1 MWRQNK
7 FISILL
13 SFLHINNRN
22 SLLSICL
29 KRLLLQRYLS
39 VLLFKSMDY
48 GEGGAGTPLSRGAE
62 RVRGV
67 VEGGRERLARYCA
80 L

>member
-1 MWRQNK
+1 
-7 FISILL
+7 
-13 SFLHINNRN
+13 
-22 SLLSICL
+22 
-29 KRLLLQRYLS
+29 
-39 VLLFKSMDY
+39 MDY